1 MNSKSPYWKTFN
13 NIEGIFMY
21 KSFRQRFIFYLVIL
35 GSTLIMG
42 VFFVYSSL
50 YAMKS
55 LEGLDPELK
64 LFNYIIA
71 LSVGISAGIFMFYFG
86 ERIIKGNYF
95 LPFIFIIHIGL
106 LYLPHIYSSVANVNR
121 WIDLGFI
128 QFQPSELSKI
138 LLPAIITYIFYK
150 EKNNILKYLYSSL
163 SIAIT
168 IYFIFI
174 QPDLSTSIIVLSIGI
189 FTIFLNLKNKREFI
203 VFSLII
209 FILFFAVFVNK
220 DLFLQD
226 YQMERVLGQD
236 SFQTEQSRKAIENG
250 GIIGTAP
257 FGGMLKYNVPAS
269 YADFIMSI
277 IGEEWGKVGIILVL
291 TLFFIL
297 SREMTRLSYF
307 TRDQVTFS
315 YSTAIAFFI
324 FLQMAINALVGL
336 GVPGIPVTGVTLP
349 LMSYGNS
356 SLMMTLASIGLAI
369 GLIYYNG
376 IRRINDEGEDIE
388 N

>member
-1 MNSKSPYWKTFN
+1 
-13 NIEGIFMY
+13 MY

-86 ERIIKGNYF
+86 ERIIKGSYF

-106 LYLPHIYSSVANVNR
+106 LYLPHMYSSVANVNR

>member
-1 MNSKSPYWKTFN
+1 
-13 NIEGIFMY
+13 MY

-50 YAMKS
+50 YAMKD
-55 LEGLDPELK
+55 LEGLDPESK

-71 LSVGISAGIFMFYFG
+71 LSLGIIAGIMMFYFG
-86 ERIIKGNYF
+86 EKILKGKYF
-95 LPFIFIIHIGL
+95 LPFIFLVHIGL
-106 LYLPHIYSSVANVNR
+106 LYLPHMYNSVANVNR

-138 LLPAIITYIFYK
+138 LLPAIISYIFYK
-150 EKNNILKYLYSSL
+150 EKSNIFKYLYSTF
-163 SIAIT
+163 SILIT
-168 IYFIFI
+168 TYFIFI
-174 QPDLSTSIIVLSIGI
+174 QPDLSTSIIVMVIGI
-189 FTIFLNLKNKREFI
+189 FTIFLNLKDKKSFI
-203 VFSLII
+203 IFSLII
-209 FILFFAVFVNK
+209 LILFFAVLINRDF
-220 DLFLQD
+220 FLQE
-226 YQMERVLGQD
+226 YQKNRVLGQD
-236 SFQTEQSRKAIENG
+236 TFQTEQSRKAIANG
-250 GIIGTAP
+250 GIIGTSP
-257 FGGMLKYNVPAS
+257 FGGILKYNVPAS
-269 YADFIMSI
+269 YADFIMSV
-277 IGEEWGKVGIILVL
+277 IGEEWGKLGIIIVL
-291 TLFFIL
+291 TLFFLL

-324 FLQMAINALVGL
+324 FLQMSINALVGL

-356 SLMMTLASIGLAI
+356 SLIMTLASIGVAI
-369 GLIYYNG
+369 GLIYKNG
-376 IRRINDEGEDIE
+376 MRRINNEGEDFE